1 MDYTLSRLLTVS
13 ALGVL
18 SGVLAVTACTHTSDR
33 VVEPVGG
40 GDASTPSPELA
51 DSGVSPIGPIAEP
64 VELEP
69 KEDFRLVRAPQ
80 FNVGREVKLVSLSGE
95 RLQGL
100 GGRDGGGTAGGGGSD
115 LRPVVACG
123 GGGQYY

>member
-1 MDYTLSRLLTVS
+1 MTRMTAHEVEMAHARSAAGHSSRARSWHARCYVWHMDYTLSRLLTVS

-64 VELEP
+64 
-69 KEDFRLVRAPQ
+69 
-80 FNVGREVKLVSLSGE
+80 
-95 RLQGL
+95 
-100 GGRDGGGTAGGGGSD
+100 
-115 LRPVVACG
+115 
-123 GGGQYY
+123 